1 MRQSHHFSLSAPVRT
16 EQEGTLRNPCEG
28 NRMKGASKTKNVCL
42 TCGVNLTDQNTSG
55 YCKKHQ
61 AYRAA
66 GKFVKS
72 TRPCFG
78 KHNAKEILS
87 CELCSE
93 NKECY
98 AAYVEMIK
106 SDWYCYDCKKTAT
119 KECFHGHC
127 VMPKYYA
134 KAQGII
140 VESITSNEA
149 KHP

>member
-1 MRQSHHFSLSAPVRT
+1 M
-16 EQEGTLRNPCEG
+16 
-28 NRMKGASKTKNVCL
+28 M
-42 TCGVNLTDQNTSG
+42 
-55 YCKKHQ
+55 
-61 AYRAA
+61 
-66 GKFVKS
+66 KS

-134 KAQGII
+134 KAQGI
-140 VESITSNEA
+140 ELEQQEA
-149 KHP
+149 EYHMMQEDEEAQAEQEAYLAQEEPENYYSDAEYED